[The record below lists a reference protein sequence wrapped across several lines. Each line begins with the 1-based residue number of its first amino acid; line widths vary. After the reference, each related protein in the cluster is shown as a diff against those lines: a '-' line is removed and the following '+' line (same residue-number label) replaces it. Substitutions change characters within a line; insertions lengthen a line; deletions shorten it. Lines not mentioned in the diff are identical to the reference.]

1 MRMSAQA
8 SLFVLFFSTLSDQ
21 VIQRSPEPINSTNL
35 LMMNPIE
42 AFQFIA
48 DPDNTSRLANLFIGI
63 GLLSL
68 AAWLGYLATR
78 RVILRIILNLVKR
91 TRATWDDQLIESKVL
106 DKLSYIMPAWIVYAG
121 ISFVPAL
128 PSLLVQVVGQVAL
141 AWMALSVGLAVS
153 ALLTAANA
161 IYEQDYPEAKA
172 KPIKG
177 YIQIL
182 QIAVLVV
189 VVIVVTA
196 ILLDQDFTVFLGG
209 VGAMSAVLLL
219 VFRDTILSLVASL
232 QIASNDMIR
241 VGDWVEMPQFNADGD
256 VIDVALHTVKIQ
268 NWDKTITTIPT
279 HKFIEDS
286 FRNWRGMQDSGGRRI
301 KRAMYIDLNSVKFL
315 ADEEIDHLAKYEFLQ
330 HYMAEKNQ
338 ELADQNS
345 KKSTETNV
353 IPDRRRLTNIGTFR
367 AYVLHY
373 LKENGRIHKDMTLLV
388 RQLAPGSQGLPL
400 EIYCFTSDT
409 RWAVYEDIQS
419 DIFDH
424 LIAILPEFGLRVFQ
438 EPSGGDVH
446 DLLRGQGN
454 GPDGFKDS

>member
-1 MRMSAQA
+1 MCYFLR
-8 SLFVLFFSTLSDQ
+8 TLSDQ
-21 VIQRSPEPINSTNL
+21 VIQSSPEPINSTNL

-42 AFQFIA
+42 ALQFIA
-48 DPDNTSRLANLFIGI
+48 DPGNTSRLANLFIGI

-446 DLLRGQGN
+446 DLLSGQGN

>member
-1 MRMSAQA
+1 MCYFLR
-8 SLFVLFFSTLSDQ
+8 TLSDQ
-21 VIQRSPEPINSTNL
+21 VIQSSPEPINSTNL

-409 RWAVYEDIQS
+409 RWAVYEDIPS

-446 DLLRGQGN
+446 DLLSGQGN

>member
-1 MRMSAQA
+1 
-8 SLFVLFFSTLSDQ
+8 
-21 VIQRSPEPINSTNL
+21 
-35 LMMNPIE
+35 MNPIE

-48 DPDNTSRLANLFIGI
+48 DPVNTSRLANLFIGVAVLI
-63 GLLSL
+63 LS
-68 AAWLGYLATR
+68 ACLGYLTTR
-78 RVILRIILNLVKR
+78 RIVLRIILNLVKR

-153 ALLTAANA
+153 ALLTAVNA

-189 VVIVVTA
+189 LVIVVTA

-301 KRAMYIDLNSVKFL
+301 KRAMFIDLNSVKFL
-315 ADEEIDHLAKYEFLQ
+315 ADEEIAHLARYEFLKD
-330 HYMAEKNQ
+330 YMTEKNQ
-338 ELADQNS
+338 ELQTQNDQEPDES
-345 KKSTETNV
+345 IV

-373 LKENGRIHKDMTLLV
+373 LRENGRIHNDMTLLV

-409 RWAVYEDIQS
+409 RWAIYEDIQS

-438 EPSGGDVH
+438 EPSGADVQ
-446 DLLRGQGN
+446 DLLRGQEN
-454 GPDGFKDS
+454 DLN

>member
-446 DLLRGQGN
+446 DLLSGQGN

>member
-1 MRMSAQA
+1 
-8 SLFVLFFSTLSDQ
+8 
-21 VIQRSPEPINSTNL
+21 
-35 LMMNPIE
+35 
-42 AFQFIA
+42 
-48 DPDNTSRLANLFIGI
+48 
-63 GLLSL
+63 
-68 AAWLGYLATR
+68 
-78 RVILRIILNLVKR
+78 
-91 TRATWDDQLIESKVL
+91 
-106 DKLSYIMPAWIVYAG
+106 
-121 ISFVPAL
+121 
-128 PSLLVQVVGQVAL
+128 
-141 AWMALSVGLAVS
+141 
-153 ALLTAANA
+153 
-161 IYEQDYPEAKA
+161 
-172 KPIKG
+172 
-177 YIQIL
+177 
-182 QIAVLVV
+182 
-189 VVIVVTA
+189 
-196 ILLDQDFTVFLGG
+196 
-209 VGAMSAVLLL
+209 MSAVLLL

-268 NWDKTITTIPT
+268 NWDKTITTNPT

-286 FRNWRGMQDSGGRRI
+286 FRNGRGMQDSGGRRI

-315 ADEEIDHLAKYEFLQ
+315 ADEEIGHLAKYEFLQ

-446 DLLRGQGN
+446 DLLSGQGN

>member
-1 MRMSAQA
+1 M
-8 SLFVLFFSTLSDQ
+8 
-21 VIQRSPEPINSTNL
+21 
-35 LMMNPIE
+35 
-42 AFQFIA
+42 
-48 DPDNTSRLANLFIGI
+48 
-63 GLLSL
+63 
-68 AAWLGYLATR
+68 
-78 RVILRIILNLVKR
+78 
-91 TRATWDDQLIESKVL
+91 
-106 DKLSYIMPAWIVYAG
+106 
-121 ISFVPAL
+121 
-128 PSLLVQVVGQVAL
+128 
-141 AWMALSVGLAVS
+141 
-153 ALLTAANA
+153 
-161 IYEQDYPEAKA
+161 
-172 KPIKG
+172 
-177 YIQIL
+177 
-182 QIAVLVV
+182 V

-315 ADEEIDHLAKYEFLQ
+315 ADEEIHHLAKYEFLQ

-446 DLLRGQGN
+446 DLLSGQGN

>member
-1 MRMSAQA
+1 MSAQA
-8 SLFVLFFSTLSDQ
+8 SLFVLFFPTLSDQ
-21 VIQRSPEPINSTNL
+21 VIQSSPEPINSTNL

-128 PSLLVQVVGQVAL
+128 PSLLVQIVGQVAL

-315 ADEEIDHLAKYEFLQ
+315 ADEEIGHLAKYEFLQ

>member
-1 MRMSAQA
+1 
-8 SLFVLFFSTLSDQ
+8 
-21 VIQRSPEPINSTNL
+21 
-35 LMMNPIE
+35 MMNPIE

-63 GLLSL
+63 GLLIL

-446 DLLRGQGN
+446 DLLSGQGN